1 MTKIKVTTGID
12 ALIADGFSC
21 LKGKRVGLLTHGP
34 ACDLSLT
41 STLQHFMHH
50 LQGGLK
56 VVFTPQHGFFAQAQN
71 LDPVTIAQ
79 GTDGLKWVSL
89 YGKDESSLH
98 PLKDDLVNLDILVV
112 DLVDA
117 GSRFH
122 TFQATMLY
130 AMRAAF
136 ANGVA
141 VMVLDRPNPLGG
153 IAVEGPMLL
162 PEWSSFVGVHPIPI
176 RHGLTIGEL
185 AILYKEELEL
195 GGDLEVVPCEGWKRS
210 MYFDETGLPWVMPS
224 ENIPTLETAIVYP
237 GQCLLEGT
245 NLSEGRGTTQ
255 PFQMC
260 GAPFLNPNLVAD
272 SMSKEMLPGI
282 SFRPVSFKPTFD
294 KWQGEQCGGVEI
306 LVTDRSIFQPVRTS
320 LALLHHLR
328 LLSGKHFAWRAE
340 PYEFVKDKLA
350 IDLLLGSDRERMQ
363 MQAGMPWRDII
374 AEWAEEEADFLFHRK
389 PFLIYLD

>member
-12 ALIADGFSC
+12 ALIADGFAC
-21 LKGKRVGLLTHGP
+21 LKGKRVGLLTHTP
-34 ACDLSLT
+34 ACDSLQT
-41 STLQHFMHH
+41 STLQHFVHH
-50 LQGGLK
+50 LQVELK
-56 VVFTPQHGFFAQAQN
+56 VVFTPKHGFFAQNQD
-71 LDPVTIAQ
+71 LDPITIAQ
-79 GTDGLKWVSL
+79 GVDGLKWVGL

-98 PLKDDLVNLDILVV
+98 PLQEDLVNLDILVV
-112 DLVDA
+112 DLVDV

-195 GGDLEVVPCEGWKRS
+195 GGELEVVPCEGWKRS

-224 ENIPTLETAIVYP
+224 PNMPSFETALVYP

-245 NLSEGRGTTQ
+245 NLSEGIGTLH
-255 PFQMC
+255 PFQLC

-272 SMSKEMLPGI
+272 TMSKETLPGV

-294 KWQGEQCGGVEI
+294 KWQGEQCGGVEL
-306 LVTDRSIFQPVRTS
+306 LVTDRAVFQPVRTS
-320 LALLHHLR
+320 LALLQHLR
-328 LLSGKHFAWRAE
+328 EISGKHFAWSIE

-350 IDLLLGSDRERMQ
+350 IDLLLGSDRERTQ
-363 MQAGMPWRDII
+363 MQAGISWRDSI
-374 AEWAEEEADFLFHRK
+374 AEWTEEEADFLFHRK

>member
-41 STLQHFMHH
+41 STLQHFMLH

-224 ENIPTLETAIVYP
+224 PNIPTLETAIVYP

>member
-71 LDPVTIAQ
+71 LDPDTIAQ

-224 ENIPTLETAIVYP
+224 PNIPTLETAIVYP

-272 SMSKEMLPGI
+272 TMSKEMLPGI

-306 LVTDRSIFQPVRTS
+306 LVTNRSIFQPVRTS

>member
-41 STLQHFMHH
+41 STLQHFMLH

-224 ENIPTLETAIVYP
+224 PNIPTLETAIVYP

-272 SMSKEMLPGI
+272 TMSKEMLPGI

>member
-71 LDPVTIAQ
+71 LDPDTIAQ

-224 ENIPTLETAIVYP
+224 PNIPTLETAIVYP

-306 LVTDRSIFQPVRTS
+306 LVTNRSIFQPVRTS

>member
-224 ENIPTLETAIVYP
+224 PNIPTLETAIVYP

-245 NLSEGRGTTQ
+245 NLFEGRGTTQ

-306 LVTDRSIFQPVRTS
+306 LVTHRSIFQPVRTS